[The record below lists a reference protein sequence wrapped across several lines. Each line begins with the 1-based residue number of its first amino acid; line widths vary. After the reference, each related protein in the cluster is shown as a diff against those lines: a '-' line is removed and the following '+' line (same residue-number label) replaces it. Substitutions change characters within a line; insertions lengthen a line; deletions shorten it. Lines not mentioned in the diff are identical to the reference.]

1 MYIVG
6 IDFGHGETTASMMN
20 TDSPNQK
27 VQRLHILDGSSDE
40 SCKVE
45 SAVCRDG
52 ESGEWRFAKD
62 FTDYCLPNFSIHFKA
77 PMNEI
82 TPDNREAFSAFV
94 RLVFDHIL
102 KNQKGVL
109 EYDAESGEKNFCVY
123 AACPSGWTTQDHGQI
138 KEYKDFMSEIIPIE
152 WIIKES
158 DAAYFKF
165 KSEKDFKDSTVLV
178 IDIGSS
184 TIDFTAYGNNGIE
197 SLSDGKK
204 HGASHVEKSIYK
216 YFNENDATFQEAR
229 DEAQEPCRL
238 NSINWHK
245 GVLHHIKENKEDY
258 YTRELKTLCLD
269 LRNKKF
275 NPTLQ
280 SFIFDDVA
288 LTSDRFEGEILQDY
302 RKQLVND
309 MYEVKA
315 QIGDPNVVILTGGAS
330 RMPWLQQLV
339 ADSFPA
345 STMYRDTEPSY
356 VVSDGIAYYAN
367 AVEQLKG
374 TINGI
379 IREFW
384 EEYTDSK
391 LSKMIWDAFNN
402 SLREIQIP
410 EIEKIC
416 RDFENGIL
424 KYDHNDF
431 KPYDIGSTEYNGRHC
446 TAVFL
451 PEMIKHNERIIHDN
465 HGMISQNVN
474 ANTNE
479 ILKTELTSKIENAF
493 QKALHFVPSI
503 DISPSVFI
511 DLGTISID
519 SEWDINKIIEMT
531 KSIYADWFFDGD
543 IFKDRDTESE
553 RKKFSVPFL
562 KIQKEAS
569 VNLTEKIMVDAVDS
583 LKKSIK
589 EVLTLENLLSK
600 CIFAIY

>member
-82 TPDNREAFSAFV
+82 TPDNKEAFSAFI

-102 KNQKGVL
+102 KKQKGVL

-216 YFNENDATFQEAR
+216 YFNENDAAFQEAR

-367 AVEQLKG
+367 AVEKLKG
-374 TINGI
+374 QISEAIQYFWNSYDDSAFKSMISRHFNTELKAIRLEKIKEICNDFNNGQLVYNHDKCNSING
-379 IREFW
+379 
-384 EEYTDSK
+384 
-391 LSKMIWDAFNN
+391 AN
-402 SLREIQIP
+402 S
-410 EIEKIC
+410 
-416 RDFENGIL
+416 N
-424 KYDHNDF
+424 
-431 KPYDIGSTEYNGRHC
+431 YNGRHC
-446 TAVFL
+446 TAAFI
-451 PEMIKHNERIIHDN
+451 PELIELNN
-465 HGMISQNVN
+465 NVLKN
-474 ANTNE
+474 NNNE
-479 ILKTELTSKIENAF
+479 IVK
-493 QKALHFVPSI
+493 
-503 DISPSVFI
+503 
-511 DLGTISID
+511 
-519 SEWDINKIIEMT
+519 
-531 KSIYADWFFDGD
+531 
-543 IFKDRDTESE
+543 
-553 RKKFSVPFL
+553 
-562 KIQKEAS
+562 
-569 VNLTEKIMVDAVDS
+569 
-583 LKKSIK
+583 
-589 EVLTLENLLSK
+589 
-600 CIFAIY
+600 